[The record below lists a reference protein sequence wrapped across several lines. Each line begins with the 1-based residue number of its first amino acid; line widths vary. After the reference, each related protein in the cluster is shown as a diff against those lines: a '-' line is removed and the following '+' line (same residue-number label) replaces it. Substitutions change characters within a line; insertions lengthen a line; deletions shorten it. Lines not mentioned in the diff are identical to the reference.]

1 MKQNIHIA
9 KKKREVANLEV
20 AKAIQTDRDEQ
31 EADREKAKEKQRA
44 EVAKRQEER
53 RKGTLGNLREQI
65 RGVLYG
71 DTPPPEN
78 TGKTENLNTVFD
90 DKTGKPD
97 MGG

>member
-1 MKQNIHIA
+1 MKNDIHIA
-9 KKKREVANLEV
+9 KKKKEVAQLEV
-20 AKAIQTDRDEQ
+20 AKAIQKERDEQ
-31 EADREKAKEKQRA
+31 EAERERAKVKQRD
-44 EVAKRQEER
+44 EVKKRQEDR
-53 RKGTLGNLREQI
+53 RKATLGNLREQI

-90 DKTGKPD
+90 DKTEKPD